1 MSEEHKF
8 DTIEQAIREVKEG
21 RVVIVVDDENR
32 ENEGDFICA
41 AECITPEIINFMA
54 SHGRGLI
61 CVPMVEDR
69 CEELGLDLMVGNNTA
84 LHGTPFTVSVDLI
97 GRGVTTGVSASDRAK
112 TILALVNAK
121 TRPSDLG
128 KPGHVFPLKAKKE
141 GVLRRTGHT
150 EAAIDL
156 ARFAG
161 FQPAG
166 VLVEIMSEDG
176 TMARLPELRRV
187 ADKFGLKLISIRDL
201 IEYRLKKETLI
212 EKITHVELPTE
223 YGTFQMTAYRQIN
236 TDEIHIALTK
246 GSWQKDEPIL
256 IRVHSSCLTGDI
268 FGSCRCD
275 CGPQL
280 HGAMEMI
287 EHEGKG
293 AIVYMN
299 QEGRGIG
306 LMNKLKAYEL
316 QDCGKDTVE
325 ANRELGFAAD
335 SRDYGFCAA
344 ALRKLG
350 VRRVRLLSNNPDKV
364 AQLEAGGVK
373 VLERLPCE
381 PRFAKLA
388 RAYMRTKK
396 DKMGHILNGV

>member
-1 MSEEHKF
+1 
-8 DTIEQAIREVKEG
+8 
-21 RVVIVVDDENR
+21 
-32 ENEGDFICA
+32 
-41 AECITPEIINFMA
+41 
-54 SHGRGLI
+54 
-61 CVPMVEDR
+61 
-69 CEELGLDLMVGNNTA
+69 
-84 LHGTPFTVSVDLI
+84 
-97 GRGVTTGVSASDRAK
+97 
-112 TILALVNAK
+112 NAK

-316 QDCGKDTVE
+316 QEQGMDTVE
-325 ANRELGFAAD
+325 ANIELGFKPD
-335 SRDYGFCAA
+335 ERDYGIGAQI
-344 ALRKLG
+344 LRDLG
-350 VRRVRLLSNNPDKV
+350 VGKIRLISNNPKKR
-364 AQLEAGGVK
+364 AGLTGYGLEII
-373 VLERLPCE
+373 EILPIE
-381 PRFAKLA
+381 IIPNQYNLRYL
-388 RAYMRTKK
+388 RTKR
-396 DKMGHILNGV
+396 DKMGHNILTHEK